1 MSESAVISVEVKL
14 DPQLDN
20 IKKQIIDKLQKPMV
34 QTALVIE
41 KAMTDA
47 FSAVTRSAEDAG
59 KAVAKAVARISSA
72 DSAVSSMMKNIVSD
86 TSKLKSEFSKTFDD
100 IKNSTCR
107 RCRS

>member
-59 KAVAKAVARISSA
+59 KAVAKAVARIILSRQCG
-72 DSAVSSMMKNIVSD
+72 IVYD
-86 TSKLKSEFSKTFDD
+86 EKYRFRYLKAEVGIFKDL
-100 IKNSTCR
+100 
-107 RCRS
+107 